1 MAHLQEDL
9 VPEVVL
15 EQTTQDI
22 HREVGPRMA
31 HVARVV
37 HRGAARVPAHLV
49 GVMVSTDLEHREDNV
64 LVIDVGT
71 NGEIALL
78 QSSLMAKRVCECYP
92 LQAKQRLRSRSTL
105 YLHLI

>member
-15 EQTTQDI
+15 EQATQDV
-22 HREVGPRMA
+22 HGEVGPRMA

-49 GVMVSTDLEHREDNV
+49 GVITR
-64 LVIDVGT
+64 
-71 NGEIALL
+71 
-78 QSSLMAKRVCECYP
+78 
-92 LQAKQRLRSRSTL
+92 
-105 YLHLI
+105 